1 MAVGEIGKFCHHLL
15 RKTYLYNSSSFCAL
29 QKLRFATKKSVHK
42 IKLSYKASA
51 TRYSIE
57 VEKESR
63 KFGHEKNFFF
73 SKLGRCHNFSW
84 VVEFSSHSMCKNIPQ
99 YLNISTTISWDN
111 KVQKSKYFK

>member
-1 MAVGEIGKFCHHLL
+1 M
-15 RKTYLYNSSSFCAL
+15 SSFRAL

-63 KFGHEKNFFF
+63 KFGHEKNFFLF
-73 SKLGRCHNFSW
+73 QVESKGRCQNFNW
-84 VVEFSSHSMCKNIPQ
+84 VVEFSSHSMYKNTPH
-99 YLNISTTISWDN
+99 YFLPKLYHVNISTAISWDN
-111 KVQKSKYFK
+111 KIQIEPIFQVSNVLEG